1 MVAMIPILLGLGFF
15 GMIAWIVYVIV
26 DGNRR
31 KERLK
36 VFTDFH
42 SKLIE
47 RMGSSTEFATFLQS
61 DGGRRFLDSLSVEK
75 GHPADRILNAVQAGL
90 VLAAL
95 GVGFFVAGSDVA
107 VNFHRVN
114 SEWDVNG
121 FRVAGS
127 IFLSLG
133 IGFLLSAASSFVLA
147 RSLGVLRQADAV
159 RFD

>member
-1 MVAMIPILLGLGFF
+1 MIEMIPILLGLGFF
-15 GMIAWIVYVIV
+15 AMIAWIVYVIV

-42 SKLIE
+42 SKLID

-75 GHPADRILNAVQAGL
+75 GHPADRILNAVQVGL

-107 VNFHRVN
+107 VNFSRVHN
-114 SEWDVNG
+114 EWDVNG

-133 IGFLLSAASSFVLA
+133 VGFLLSAISSFLLA
-147 RSLGVLRQADAV
+147 KSLGVLRPADAS
-159 RFD
+159 RLD

>member
-1 MVAMIPILLGLGFF
+1 MVEMIPILLGLGFF

-31 KERLK
+31 KERLR

-42 SKLIE
+42 AKLID
-47 RMGSSTEFATFLQS
+47 RMGSSSEFAAFLQS

-95 GVGFFVAGSDVA
+95 GVGFFVAGSSVA
-107 VNFHRVN
+107 VNFDRVT
-114 SEWDVNG
+114 EWNVNG

-133 IGFLLSAASSFVLA
+133 VGFLLSAISSFALA
-147 RSLGVLRQADAV
+147 KSLGVLRPADAS
-159 RFD
+159 RLD